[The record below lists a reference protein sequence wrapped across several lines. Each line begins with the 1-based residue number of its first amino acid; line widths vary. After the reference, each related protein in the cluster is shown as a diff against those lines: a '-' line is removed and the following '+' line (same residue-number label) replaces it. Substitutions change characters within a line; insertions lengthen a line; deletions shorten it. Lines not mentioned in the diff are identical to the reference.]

1 MDINPLQ
8 VLQGEPLEE
17 LQSSFD
23 PMYIIGSGS
32 VGLTQYIFWMIITAC
47 LTAIVVLVA
56 GKRLKLIPTDKF
68 ANMVEWGYERLCVNM
83 GENAIGKGYQ
93 KFMPLILTF
102 FFFILVSNIIGLIP
116 GFKTPTGT
124 LSVTWALATVSFL
137 YFNFQGIRAKGGV
150 GYLKSIAPSGLPVV
164 MVPIIWFFELISL
177 ILRWLT
183 LAVRLYGNMFAGH
196 MILGIFALM
205 TSVFL
210 TCSIQAMNF
219 AIALPSIAWFLLLLV
234 MYALECLVAFLQA
247 YVFSILSAVYVG
259 LATSE
264 SH

>member
-1 MDINPLQ
+1 MDINPLA

-17 LQSSFD
+17 LQHSFD
-23 PMYIIGSGS
+23 SMYLIGAGE
-32 VGLTQYIFWMIITAC
+32 VGLTQYIFWMIITVC
-47 LTAIVVLVA
+47 LTAIVVIMA
-56 GKRLKLIPTDKF
+56 GKRLTLIPTNKF
-68 ANMVEWGYERLCVNM
+68 ANMVEWGYERICVNM
-83 GENAIGKGYQ
+83 GENAIGKGYE
-93 KFMPLILTF
+93 KHMPIILTF

-124 LSVTWALATVSFL
+124 LSVTWALSTVSFV
-137 YFNFQGIRAKGGV
+137 YFNYVGIRAKGGL
-150 GYLKSIAPSGLPVV
+150 GYIKSIAPSGLPIV

-205 TSVFL
+205 TSIFL
-210 TCSIQAMNF
+210 QCSIQAMDVVV
-219 AIALPSIAWFLLLLV
+219 ALPSIAWFLLLLV

-259 LATSE
+259 LATE